1 MPITEVTLQKPMSPY
16 GLSKLRAEKII
27 LQRLTS
33 DARVGNTKV
42 AILRYFN
49 VIGSDPGGRI
59 GPVDRPFL
67 RRYSR
72 IVDVALDAA
81 MGIVKE
87 VQMFGGG
94 KTIRD
99 YIHVSDL
106 VEAHMVVGSAL
117 TQKSRQES
125 TEALIYNVGVG
136 KGYSVADIVEAA
148 EKVVGKEI
156 PKLMVDAMRP
166 GDPMLVLGSPRR
178 IERDLGWKAKHTEI
192 EEMIR
197 TAWNWRK
204 KESGNWGKTE
214 DLNGK
219 EEKSA
224 CVSL

>member
-1 MPITEVTLQKPMSPY
+1 MSGTSVLVDVITASKNVKHFVFSSSCATYGNLPESAMPITETTLQKPVSPY

-27 LQRLTS
+27 LQRLTGE
-33 DARVGNTKV
+33 ARVGDTKV

-49 VIGSDPGGRI
+49 VIGSDAEGRI

-81 MGIVKE
+81 MGTVDKVK
-87 VQMFGGG
+87 MFGGG

-106 VEAHMVVGSAL
+106 VEAHMLVGSAL
-117 TQKSRQES
+117 TQASRLGS
-125 TEALIYNVGVG
+125 TDALIYNVGVG

-156 PKLMVDAMRP
+156 PKMMVEAMRP
-166 GDPMLVLGSPRR
+166 GDPM
-178 IERDLGWKAKHTEI
+178 
-192 EEMIR
+192 
-197 TAWNWRK
+197 
-204 KESGNWGKTE
+204 
-214 DLNGK
+214 
-219 EEKSA
+219 
-224 CVSL
+224 